1 MASLNTLRTK
11 FGIVLSIVIAGA
23 LLAFILSLKTEMGF
37 SGNDPRVGVIDGEK
51 INYSEYYNQY
61 EQVKAQSGAQESNE
75 QQSAMLANAAWQAL
89 IGKYVLTPGF
99 DKMGL
104 RVTEPE
110 RMSMVSGQHPS
121 QAFYNAFA
129 DPRTGEYNVAAVHQ
143 FLSEAEANAQA
154 QQAWAQLNEQARM
167 EREVAKFLG
176 LIKGGVYV
184 NSLEVANG
192 VNSANNTYAG
202 KWAGK
207 KYSAVPDSLIQL
219 KSSDIKA
226 YYNSHKNMFKQTPSR
241 ALSYVV
247 FEVSPTDD
255 DMLALEKSVAEVG
268 AQFAATEELKSFVRA
283 NRNGKIADNY
293 VSAKQLSEEEA
304 KALLD
309 GATYGPV
316 LKNNEWTMARALDTK
331 IVPDSMGIRHIVL
344 PYTQEALADS
354 LLTVLKGGADFA
366 QVAAQYSVYDATAA
380 NGGEV
385 GVMPF
390 SAFSGEF
397 AAALTNAK
405 TGDIVKIASGDAIQL
420 MQVYRAD
427 KPSKHVQVA
436 SITYPVEASA
446 ATRRDIHN
454 QAGTFSVNAKGS
466 VEAFNDAA
474 SAAAVTPRIASLAQG
489 ERTIRGLEDSR
500 DVARWAYGAEVG
512 DVSEIFPV
520 GKDYVI
526 AMLTEIDDNEFAP
539 LEKVSA
545 QIRAQVL
552 RDKKYDYIVKEL
564 SGSTLD
570 EQAKSLGTEVADF
583 DNVTFGAFYVNGP
596 GFEPRLIGA
605 ISSTTEKGVLSAPVK
620 GLSGVYVFEVD
631 DIQTSDKQTA
641 EGEKV
646 RAQAMAESMAQQ
658 FSVQAIQQMA
668 KIQDLRVKYF

>member
-397 AAALTNAK
+397 AAALANAK